1 MVMEP
6 PKVKDDVT
14 APLER
19 WILTPSDLALIV
31 TKHHANQLS
40 FAVLLAFFRDQGRF
54 PRIASEVDDLLVEEI
69 AQQLAIAIPADFTVS
84 LSGRTAERRRAEIR
98 ALVGFREATVADAEL
113 LEGWLR
119 EQVAAVGAAPDQL
132 VALLATRC
140 RELSI
145 EPPAADRVDRIVRA
159 AIHAHDERFCA
170 GVLGHLAPATR
181 ERLEALLRPAAN
193 ESSDQPS
200 DQSAATAPALLLR
213 LRGDPGKPNLAGV
226 QDELAKLELVR
237 GIDLPADLFD
247 GVLPHELERYR
258 RRVAAEA
265 PYEIR
270 RHPEAARLTW
280 VAAFVHLRGR
290 TLTDDLVDLLIE
302 TIHRIG
308 ARAERRVDRE
318 LLDELKRVSGKQNL
332 LFDLAGATL
341 EQPDGIVRDVVF
353 PVVGEQTLRDLVKE
367 AKAAGPSYRTT
378 LRTVIRNSYKGHY
391 RRMVPEILQR
401 LEFCSNNERHRPII
415 QALDLL
421 KRYANSKL
429 QTFPVEEVVP
439 IDDIVRGLWRDAV
452 FEKDAKGRQRVN
464 RITYEICVLEA
475 LRDKLR
481 CKEVWVVGANRYRNP
496 DDDLPADFE
505 AQRIPYYQA
514 LKLPLEAERFIAGL
528 QAEMREALRILDAGM
543 SRNLGVKISRKR
555 NKEAWIT
562 VTPFDP
568 QPDPPNLTAIK
579 AETLATWPMTSLL
592 DMLKEADL
600 RLNFTDIL
608 KSPTAYE
615 TFDRSVLRP
624 RLLLCLNGLGTNA
637 GFQRMAG
644 LQSGATAK
652 DLAYVRRRYISVDAL
667 RQAIAIVTNG
677 TLRAR
682 NPAIWGDGTTACA
695 SDSKH
700 FGAWDQNL
708 TTQWHMRYGGRGVM
722 IYWHVERSSLC
733 IHSQLKSPSSSEVA
747 SMIEGVVHHC
757 TQMEVDRQYV
767 DSHGQSTVAFAF
779 CRLLGFQLMPR
790 LKAIH
795 VQKLS
800 RPDAGQPDAHKNL
813 QLILTKPIDWELIRQ
828 QYDQM
833 IKYVTAVRLGTAE
846 TESILRRFVRSNIQ
860 HPTYKAFA
868 ELGRAVKTIFL
879 CRYLHSEDL
888 RREINEGL
896 NVIEQW
902 NSANDFI
909 FFARRGEM
917 VSNRREDHEISMLAL
932 HLLQNCMV
940 YINTLMLQRVLTQP
954 QWSGKLTP
962 RDLRAL
968 TPLIWEHVNPYGRF
982 ELDMEARLPID

>member
-1 MVMEP
+1 MVTEP
-6 PKVKDDVT
+6 PKVKDDVA

-19 WILTPSDLALIV
+19 WTLTPSDLALIL
-31 TKHHANQLS
+31 TKHHANRLS

-54 PRIASEVDDLLVEEI
+54 PRTASEVDDLLVEEI
-69 AQQLAIAIPADFTVS
+69 AQQLAIAIPADFTLS

-98 ALVGFREATVADAEL
+98 ALLGFREATVADAEL

-119 EQVAAVGAAPDQL
+119 EQAAAVGAAPDQL
-132 VALLATRC
+132 VALLGTRC

-145 EPPAADRVDRIVRA
+145 EPPADDRIDRIIRA
-159 AIHAHDERFCA
+159 AIHAHDERFCD
-170 GVLGHLAPATR
+170 GVLGRLTPATR

-193 ESSDQPS
+193 ESSDPPS
-200 DQSAATAPALLLR
+200 DQSPATAPALLLR
-213 LRGDPGKPNLAGV
+213 LRSDPGKPSLAGV
-226 QDELAKLELVR
+226 QDELTKLELVR
-237 GIDLPADLFD
+237 EINLPPDLFD
-247 GVLPHELERYR
+247 GVLPYELERYR
-258 RRVAAEA
+258 RRVAVEA
-265 PYEIR
+265 PYELR

-280 VAAFVHLRGR
+280 LAAFVHLRGR

-308 ARAERRVDRE
+308 ARAERRVGRE

-367 AKAAGPSYRTT
+367 AKATGPSYRTT

-421 KRYANSKL
+421 KRYADSKL
-429 QTFPVEEVVP
+429 QTFPVEEMAP
-439 IDDIVRGLWRDAV
+439 IDDIVRGLWREAV

-514 LKLPLEAERFIAGL
+514 LKLPLEADRFIANL

-543 SRNLGVKISRKR
+543 PRNLGVKISRKR

-600 RLNFTDIL
+600 RLNFTDVL
-608 KSPTAYE
+608 KSATAYE
-615 TFDRSVLRP
+615 TIDRSVLRP

-652 DLAYVRRRYISVDAL
+652 DLAYVRRRYITVDAL
-667 RQAIAIVTNG
+667 RRAIAIVTNG

-722 IYWHVERSSLC
+722 IYWHVERNSLC

-757 TQMEVDRQYV
+757 TEMEVDRQYV

-800 RPDAGQPDAHKNL
+800 RPDIGQADAYPNL
-813 QLILTKPIDWELIRQ
+813 QPILTKPIDWELIRQ

-940 YINTLMLQRVLTQP
+940 YINTLMLQQVLAQS

-982 ELDMEARLPID
+982 ELDMAARLPID

>member
-1 MVMEP
+1 MN
-6 PKVKDDVT
+6 DDVAT
-14 APLER
+14 PLER
-19 WILTPSDLALIV
+19 WILTPSDLALIL
-31 TKHHANQLS
+31 TKHHANRLS
-40 FAVLLAFFRDQGRF
+40 FAVLLAFVRDQGRF
-54 PRIASEVDDLLVEEI
+54 PRTASEVEDLLVEEI
-69 AQQLAIAIPADFTVS
+69 AQQLAIAIPTDFTLS

-119 EQVAAVGAAPDQL
+119 DQVAAVGAAPDQL
-132 VALLATRC
+132 VALLGTRC

-145 EPPAADRVDRIVRA
+145 EPPADDRVDRIVRA
-159 AIHAHDERFCA
+159 AIRAHDERFCA
-170 GVLGHLAPATR
+170 GVLSRIAPATR

-193 ESSDQPS
+193 ESGDPPS
-200 DQSAATAPALLLR
+200 DQSPATAPALLLR
-213 LRGDPGKPNLAGV
+213 LRSDAGKPSLAGV
-226 QDELAKLELVR
+226 QDELAKLELAR
-237 GIDLPADLFD
+237 EIDLPPALFD

-280 VAAFVHLRGR
+280 LAAFVHLRGR

-332 LFDLAGATL
+332 LFDLAGAAL

-367 AKAAGPSYRTT
+367 AKATGPSYRIT

-401 LEFCSNNERHRPII
+401 LEFRSNNERHRPII

-421 KRYANSKL
+421 KRYADSKL
-429 QTFPVEEVVP
+429 QTFPAEEVVP
-439 IDDIVRGLWRDAV
+439 TDDIVRGLWREAV

-514 LKLPLEAERFIAGL
+514 LKLPLEADRFIADL
-528 QAEMREALRILDAGM
+528 QAEMRDALRILDAGM
-543 SRNLGVKISRKR
+543 PRNPGVKISRKR

-600 RLNFTDIL
+600 RLNFTDVL
-608 KSPTAYE
+608 KSATAYE
-615 TFDRSVLRP
+615 TLDRNVLRP

-722 IYWHVERSSLC
+722 IYWHVERNSLC

-757 TQMEVDRQYV
+757 TEMEVDRQYV

-800 RPDAGQPDAHKNL
+800 RPDTGQSDSYKNL
-813 QLILTKPIDWELIRQ
+813 QLILTKPIDWEVIRQ

-846 TESILRRFVRSNIQ
+846 TESILRRFVQSNIQ

-940 YINTLMLQRVLTQP
+940 YINTLMLQQVLTQS
-954 QWSGKLTP
+954 QWSGKMTP

-982 ELDMEARLPID
+982 ELDMDARLPID

>member
-1 MVMEP
+1 MVTEP
-6 PKVKDDVT
+6 PKVNDNV
-14 APLER
+14 AL
-19 WILTPSDLALIV
+19 LTPSDLALIL
-31 TKHHANQLS
+31 TKHHANRLS

-54 PRIASEVDDLLVEEI
+54 PQTASEVDDLLVEEI
-69 AQQLAIAIPADFTVS
+69 AQQLAIAIPADFTLS

-98 ALVGFREATVADAEL
+98 ALIGFREATVADAEL

-119 EQVAAVGAAPDQL
+119 DQVAAVGAAPDQL
-132 VALLATRC
+132 LALLRTRC

-145 EPPAADRVDRIVRA
+145 EPPAADRIDRIVRA

-170 GVLGHLAPATR
+170 GVLSRLAPATR
-181 ERLEALLRPAAN
+181 ARLEALLRPAAN
-193 ESSDQPS
+193 ESSDPPS
-200 DQSAATAPALLLR
+200 EQSPAPAPALLLR
-213 LRGDPGKPNLAGV
+213 LRGDPGKPSLAGV

-237 GIDLPADLFD
+237 GIDLPPALFD
-247 GVLPHELERYR
+247 GVLPHELDRYR

-265 PYEIR
+265 PYELR

-280 VAAFVHLRGR
+280 LAAFVHLRGR

-302 TIHRIG
+302 TVHRIG
-308 ARAERRVDRE
+308 ARAERRVERE

-367 AKAAGPSYRTT
+367 AKATGPSYRTT

-421 KRYANSKL
+421 KRYADSKL

-439 IDDIVRGLWRDAV
+439 IDDIVRGLWREAV
-452 FEKDAKGRQRVN
+452 FEKDAKERQRVN

-514 LKLPLEAERFIAGL
+514 LKLPLEADRFIADL

-543 SRNLGVKISRKR
+543 PRNPGVKISRKR
-555 NKEAWIT
+555 NKDAWIT

-600 RLNFTDIL
+600 RLNFTDVL

-615 TFDRSVLRP
+615 SFDRSVLRP

-722 IYWHVERSSLC
+722 IYWHVERNSLC

-757 TQMEVDRQYV
+757 TEMEVDHQYV
-767 DSHGQSTVAFAF
+767 DSHGQSTVGFAF

-795 VQKLS
+795 AQKLS
-800 RPDAGQPDAHKNL
+800 RPDAGQPDGYENL

-846 TESILRRFVRSNIQ
+846 TESILRRFARSNIQ

-896 NVIEQW
+896 NVVEQW

-917 VSNRREDHEISMLAL
+917 VSNRREDHEIRMLAL

-940 YINTLMLQRVLTQP
+940 YINTLMLQQVLAQP
-954 QWSGKLTP
+954 QWSERLTP

-982 ELDMEARLPID
+982 DLDMGTRLPID